1 MSNVLKRIATF
12 LEKFVEEFVTRRT
25 VRNLESLN
33 FWRKIRLLSTNSLE
47 ARGHSE
53 ASSSGRLFAIKL
65 IEHVVHL
72 VKSILKQ
79 ERSFKK
85 FAWILRDVLRKIRF
99 SDEISN
105 HYHCKKSMTW
115 ITVS

>member
-85 FAWILRDVLRKIRF
+85 FAWILRDVLRKIRS